1 MANYRMIE
9 NVEEMSAYRDGD
21 MTVFEPRDVVG
32 KIEYQDGVKR
42 IVRLSAELIIMTTA
56 GQIGDWQKR
65 LITMVKVM

>member
-42 IVRLSAELIIMTTA
+42 NSPAFGRVDYHDDGRSDRRLAEA
-56 GQIGDWQKR
+56 ADYNG
-65 LITMVKVM
+65 